1 MNVKD
6 LLKKHLIG
14 ETYRFRTKCLFP
26 IDVTGTITDLDIL
39 SGEMVLFVT
48 SGEKIFKIGMNS
60 PSLTIDNLAT
70 TVDDN

>member
-48 SGEKIFKIGMNS
+48 SGEKIFKIGLNS
-60 PSLTIDNLAT
+60 PTLEIEE
-70 TVDDN
+70 VR